1 MFPTHINIFSW
12 LLLNISS
19 LPYHFEK
26 FDDLLN
32 SLDIKFNVIGITES
46 HLKLNVQPLININLK
61 NYNTEETPSESKKGA
76 ALLYISSDIN

>member
-26 FDDLLN
+26 SDGLLN